1 MENNKEKQTIID
13 NLTFGTAAAPF
24 EMKCLDSCA
33 IEIPRAFLFA
43 KAYCTVLVN
52 YLFFI
57 SLFTACLPIWTVV
70 LRLKRKLKEKSDR
83 RYVVYI

>member
-33 IEIPRAFLFA
+33 IEIPRG
-43 KAYCTVLVN
+43 
-52 YLFFI
+52 LFFCQGVLYC
-57 SLFTACLPIWTVV
+57 SGKLPFLHLLVHCLLTDMDSGSET
-70 LRLKRKLKEKSDR
+70 EKKIER
-83 RYVVYI
+83 EN